1 RNPISSVEGIAMYSN
16 YYVNRQAQ
24 SNGDHE
30 VHRDDCRYLPSV
42 LNRHHLGAF
51 LNCGGAVAEAR
62 RLGFYRANGCR
73 FCSIACH
80 TS

>member
-1 RNPISSVEGIAMYSN
+1 MNTN

-30 VHRDDCRYLPSV
+30 VHRDNCRFLPS
-42 LNRHHLGAF
+42 NRHYLGVFPSCA
-51 LNCGGAVAEAR
+51 GAVAEAK
-62 RLGFYRANGCR
+62 RLGFYRANGCY
-73 FCSIACH
+73 FCSNACH